1 MLRRDIKGDIKRQYD
16 QYIAKAEADIKRD
29 PNKFWQFVKFKQNGT
44 GIPLNMTFSGAEVSG
59 ADEITGAFAYCEKAS
74 VIESSVEEWS
84 TSCNLF
90 LNAVNEQDVLNAIS
104 KLKLKFTAGPD
115 MIPSFLIRE
124 CVEAFVSPLVVI
136 FNLCLKTNAFPAIL
150 KTARIAPVFKKGD
163 RSCIENYRPVSIC
176 SNFSKVFE
184 FIISD
189 TLSFHFKSCISESQ
203 HGFVRG
209 RSTISNLCTF
219 TQYVANSMDL
229 GLQTEVIYT
238 DFSKAFDRLDH
249 EILVRK
255 LETLGCSLTL

>member
-16 QYIAKAEADIKRD
+16 QYVAKAEADIKRD

-59 ADEITGAFAYCEKAS
+59 ADEITGAFANYFESAYCEKAS

-84 TSCNLF
+84 TSCNFF
-90 LNAVNEQDVLNAIS
+90 LNAINEQDVLNAIS

-136 FNLCLKTNAFPAIL
+136 FNLCLKTNAFPAIW
-150 KTARIAPVFKKGD
+150 KTARVVPVFKKGD

-176 SNFSKVFE
+176 SNFSKY
-184 FIISD
+184 
-189 TLSFHFKSCISESQ
+189 L
-203 HGFVRG
+203 
-209 RSTISNLCTF
+209 
-219 TQYVANSMDL
+219 NS
-229 GLQTEVIYT
+229 
-238 DFSKAFDRLDH
+238 
-249 EILVRK
+249 
-255 LETLGCSLTL
+255 